1 MRAAI
6 MQPYFFPYAGYYRLL
21 AAADVFVIYDCV
33 QFPRRGWVHRNQ
45 LPRANGEPGWL
56 TLPVEKAAYDAVIRD
71 VELKTD
77 AAGQMRQRAA
87 AFPDLDHALRHRST
101 HPAASAFLNARPALT
116 DYLELTLRVAARRLG
131 FHPQILRSSALDI
144 PARLKAQDR
153 ILAILEALGANA
165 YVNAPGGRSLYDPQ
179 VFSARGIRLEFLPDY
194 TGPRTSMLHRLLM
207 EESETLR
214 AEILGDCRLAE
225 AA

>member
-21 AAADVFVIYDCV
+21 AAADIFVIYDCV

-45 LPRANGEPGWL
+45 LPRAHGEPDWL
-56 TLPVEKAAYDAVIRD
+56 TLPIEKPAFDALIRD

-77 AAGQMRQRAA
+77 AAAILRQRAA
-87 AFPDLDHALRHRST
+87 PFPDLDHALHHRSS
-101 HPAASAFLNARPALT
+101 HPAASAFLNTRPALT

-144 PARLKAQDR
+144 APELKAQDR
-153 ILAILEALGANA
+153 ILAILEALSAQA
-165 YVNAPGGRSLYDPQ
+165 YANAPGGRSLYDAQ
-179 VFSARGIRLEFLPDY
+179 AFAGRGIRLEFLPDY
-194 TGPRTSMLHRLLM
+194 TGPKTSMLHRLLT
-207 EESETLR
+207 EDAESLR
-214 AEILGDCRLAE
+214 AEILGDCKLAE

>member
-56 TLPVEKAAYDAVIRD
+56 TLPVEKAAYDAAIRD

-77 AAGQMRQRAA
+77 AADQLRQRAA

-101 HPAASAFLNARPALT
+101 HLAASAFLNTRPALT

-179 VFSARGIRLEFLPDY
+179 AFSARGIRLEFLPDY

>member
-56 TLPVEKAAYDAVIRD
+56 TLPVEKAAYDAAIRD

-77 AAGQMRQRAA
+77 AADLMRQRAA

-101 HPAASAFLNARPALT
+101 HPAASAFLNTRPALT

-179 VFSARGIRLEFLPDY
+179 AFSARGIRLEFLPDY
-194 TGPRTSMLHRLLM
+194 TGPRTSMLHRLLL
-207 EESETLR
+207 EESESLR